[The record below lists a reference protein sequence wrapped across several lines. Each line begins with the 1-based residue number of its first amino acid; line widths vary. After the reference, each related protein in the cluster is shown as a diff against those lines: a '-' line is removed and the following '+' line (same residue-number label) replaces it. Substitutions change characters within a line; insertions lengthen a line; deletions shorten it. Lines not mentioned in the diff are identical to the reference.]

1 MRGGRQNHR
10 LPRLLLASSAWGY
23 ARFVTDF
30 TDIYRPTEEHEAFR
44 AAVREVCDAKVA
56 PNAAETDELAEFPKA
71 SFEALVAADF
81 QAPHIPEDYEGV
93 GADALA
99 TVIVIEEVARACAS
113 SSLIPAVNK
122 LASVGWI
129 NEGSEELK
137 RTYLPPLAR
146 GEAMASYCLS
156 EPDAGS
162 DAVSMKTRAVRDGD
176 GFVLNGVKR
185 WISNAGVSEFYTVF
199 AVTDPEQRSRGIT
212 AFVVEKS
219 DEGVSFGAPEKK
231 LGIKGSPTREV
242 YFDNV
247 RIPETRMIGSEGTG
261 FGMAMRTLDHTR
273 VTIAAQAVGIAQGA
287 LDYALGYVKERH
299 QFGKALAEFQ
309 GLQFMLA
316 DMGMKLEAARQLTYA
331 AAARSERGDADLTYF
346 GAAAKCFA
354 SDVAMEITTDAV
366 QLLGGYGY
374 TRDYPVE
381 RMMRD
386 AKITQIYEGTNQVQR
401 IVMARQLLA
410 GVPR

>member
-1 MRGGRQNHR
+1 M
-10 LPRLLLASSAWGY
+10 SSDFPLY
-23 ARFVTDF
+23 ALS
-30 TDIYRPTEEHEAFR
+30 EEHQ
-44 AAVREVCDAKVA
+44 AVREAVRAVCDAKVA
-56 PNAAETDELAEFPKA
+56 PFAADVDEHARYPREAAE
-71 SFEALVAADF
+71 ALLAADF
-81 QAPHIPEDYEGV
+81 HAPHIPEQYGGA

-122 LASVGWI
+122 LGSLPVQIA
-129 NEGSEELK
+129 GSEELK
-137 RTYLPPLAR
+137 QKYLGALAR
-146 GEAMASYCLS
+146 GEGGFSYCLS

-162 DAVSMKTRAVRDGD
+162 DAVGMKARAVRDGD
-176 GFVLNGVKR
+176 SWVLNGVKR
-185 WISNAGVSEFYTVF
+185 WITNAGESEYYTVMV
-199 AVTDPEQRSRGIT
+199 VTDPEKRSRGIS

-231 LGIKGSPTREV
+231 LGIKGSPTKEV
-242 YFDNV
+242 YLDNV
-247 RIPETRMIGSEGTG
+247 RIGADRMIGAEGTG
-261 FGMAMRTLDHTR
+261 FETAMRTLDHTR

-287 LDYALGYVKERH
+287 LDYALGYAQERK
-299 QFGKALAEFQ
+299 QFGRPISDFQ
-309 GLQFMLA
+309 GLQFLLA
-316 DMGMKLEAARQLTYA
+316 DMGMKVEAARQLTYA
-331 AAARSERGDADLTYF
+331 AAGKSERGDADLTFF

-354 SDVAMEITTDAV
+354 SDVAMEVTTDAV
-366 QLLGGYGY
+366 QVLGGYGY

-410 GVPR
+410 GVQSQL

>member
-1 MRGGRQNHR
+1 MSN
-10 LPRLLLASSAWGY
+10 
-23 ARFVTDF
+23 DF
-30 TDIYRPTEEHEAFR
+30 PLFALSEEHR
-44 AAVREVCDAKVA
+44 AIREAVRDLCEAKVA
-56 PNAAETDELAEFPKA
+56 PYAAEVDEESRYPEEAAKA
-71 SFEALVAADF
+71 LQQADF
-81 QAPHIPEDYEGV
+81 HAPHVPEEYGGA

-99 TVIVIEEVARACAS
+99 TVLVIEEVARACAS

-122 LASVGWI
+122 LGSLPVQIA
-129 NEGSEELK
+129 GSEELK
-137 RTYLPPLAR
+137 KHYLGRLAA
-146 GEAMASYCLS
+146 GEGGFSYCLS

-162 DAVSMKTRAVRDGD
+162 DAAGMKTRAVRDGD
-176 GFVLNGVKR
+176 HWVLNGVKR
-185 WISNAGVSEFYTVF
+185 WITNAGVSEYYTVM
-199 AVTDPEQRSRGIT
+199 AVTDPEKRSRGIS

-247 RIPETRMIGSEGTG
+247 RIPADRMIGPEGTG
-261 FGMAMRTLDHTR
+261 FATAMRTLDHTR
-273 VTIAAQAVGIAQGA
+273 VTIAAQALGIAQGA
-287 LDYALGYVKERH
+287 LDFATGYVKERK
-299 QFGKALAEFQ
+299 QFGKPVADFQ
-309 GLQFMLA
+309 GVQFMLA

-331 AAARSERGDADLTYF
+331 AAGKSERGDADLTYF

-354 SDVAMEITTDAV
+354 SDAAMEITTDAV

-401 IVMARQLLA
+401 VVMARQLLKD
-410 GVPR
+410 